1 MKYLPLILLVAL
13 GLLSLMQAAYYHLQL
28 PELVATHF
36 DAAGRANGWM
46 PRAHFFQYQV
56 VFTLGFAA
64 FFGSL
69 AFVARIFPD
78 AWINLP
84 HKDYWL
90 APAHREETR
99 HRITRMILSAGCGAL
114 AFFLFLHQR
123 VCQANLDG
131 TRRLTPPFGV
141 IFAASVLLIVGP
153 LVPPLRRFWR
163 NPTPPTSSA

>member
-1 MKYLPLILLVAL
+1 MKHPILILFFSLVLWPLAQAAWYHPQLPGLVA
-13 GLLSLMQAAYYHLQL
+13 A
-28 PELVATHF
+28 HF
-36 DAAGRANGWM
+36 DASGRANGWM

-84 HKDYWL
+84 RKDYWL
-90 APAHREETR
+90 APARREETR

-123 VCQANLDG
+123 VCQANLGG
-131 TRRLTPPFGV
+131 THRLTPSSGV
-141 IFAASVLLIVGP
+141 IFAASLLLIVGP
-153 LVPPLRRFWR
+153 LVPPLLRFWR
-163 NPTPPTSSA
+163 NPAPPASSV

>member
-1 MKYLPLILLVAL
+1 MKLLPLILLVAL
-13 GLLSLMQAAYYHLQL
+13 CLLSMMQAAYYHPQL
-28 PELVATHF
+28 PGLVATHF
-36 DAAGRANGWM
+36 DAAGRASGWM

-69 AFVARIFPD
+69 AFVTGIFPD

-90 APAHREETR
+90 APARREQTR
-99 HRITRMILSAGCGAL
+99 RRITRMVLSAGCGAL

-123 VCQANLDG
+123 VSQANLDG
-131 TRRLTPPFGV
+131 THRLTPSFGV
-141 IFAASVLLIVGP
+141 ILAASLLLIVGP
-153 LVPPLRRFWR
+153 LVPSLLHFLRK
-163 NPTPPTSSA
+163 PTPPASSA